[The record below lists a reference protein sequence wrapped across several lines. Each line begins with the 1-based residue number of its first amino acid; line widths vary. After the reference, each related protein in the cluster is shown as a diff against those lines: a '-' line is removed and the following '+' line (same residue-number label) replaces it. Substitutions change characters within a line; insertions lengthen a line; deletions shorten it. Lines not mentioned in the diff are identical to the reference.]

1 MRRPLGGTNPF
12 EPPVP
17 DGSRSF
23 VSNSPDLDR
32 VAALFRAHFGFVR
45 RVLRR
50 CGVAEADLDDA
61 VQEVFIVVHRRI
73 DDFEGRASETTWLYA
88 VAVRVAS
95 TLRRSASREKA
106 RRDKAGE
113 QMHGAGAAD
122 PERELSR
129 QEAGALLDRLLDELD
144 GTKRTVFVLAELEGV
159 PVPEIAQI
167 MDANVR
173 TTHSRLRL
181 ARKRFHAALERH
193 HAQESG
199 RMNRATL
206 RTLAKRAEPQRPEP
220 KHARAAWAALAVRI
234 GDGATPMAISWTGA
248 AAAASKGFWLPFALT
263 VGLGAGGLGVAAA
276 LAEPDPV
283 PPVSVASP
291 AVDGEQPDA
300 APAESTPIA
309 QASGPI
315 VEPEPEPPPILEP
328 EPEPESSPKP
338 RPKVRPKPTAQP
350 PTETV
355 LDASTLEAE
364 TALLERAR
372 AKLRAGDPDA
382 ALRLLAQHQ
391 RQYASGLLASERKTT
406 RVKALCKAGR
416 VDEAKRRAGEDARLQ
431 AVVDAACE

>member
-1 MRRPLGGTNPF
+1 
-12 EPPVP
+12 VP

-23 VSNSPDLDR
+23 ASNSPDLDR

-95 TLRRSASREKA
+95 TLRRSASRERA
-106 RRDKAGE
+106 RREKAGE
-113 QMHGAGAAD
+113 QMHGAGEAD

-167 MDANVR
+167 MDANLR

-181 ARKRFHAALERH
+181 ARKRFNAALERH

-199 RMNRATL
+199 RMRRASL

-234 GDGATPMAISWTGA
+234 SDGATPMAISWTGA
-248 AAAASKGFWLPFALT
+248 AAAATSKGFWLPFAIT
-263 VGLGAGGLGVAAA
+263 VGLGAGGLGVA
-276 LAEPDPV
+276 
-283 PPVSVASP
+283 VA
-291 AVDGEQPDA
+291 VTQPDA
-300 APAESTPIA
+300 PPAVESSPPASVATAEPAPNAPPA
-309 QASGPI
+309 VASGPI
-315 VEPEPEPPPILEP
+315 LEPAPEPPVIPEPEPPVEP
-328 EPEPESSPKP
+328 EIAPTPKP
-338 RPKVRPKPTAQP
+338 RPKPKTKPPAAAPT
-350 PTETV
+350 V
-355 LDASTLEAE
+355 VDASTLEAE

-372 AKLRAGDPDA
+372 AKLRASDPEA
-382 ALRLLAQHQ
+382 ALRLLGQHE
-391 RQYASGLLASERKTT
+391 RQYANGLLAAERKTT
-406 RVKALCKAGR
+406 QVKALCKAGR
-416 VDEAKRRAGEDARLQ
+416 ADEARRRAGTNARLK
-431 AVVDAACE
+431 AVVEAACE